1 MVPRPAQAM
10 TTAALAA
17 AGQVVEAEEAE
28 EAEADQVAAAVAQE
42 VAEAVVVVRA
52 TAGCRRVK
60 AVARHP
66 DKFMLPVEIMNRL
79 LEMDAE
85 IDHYLGGLNTGDADE
100 EIKFNSYLE
109 QHDPAW
115 FLVIRR
121 PDGFFVDAHTVD
133 KQTRFHS
140 GPFDYGQL
148 HRLKAKWPVD
158 WHGAP

>member
-1 MVPRPAQAM
+1 MVPLRDQVI
-10 TTAALAA
+10 TTAGRAA
-17 AGQVVEAEEAE
+17 AQVE
-28 EAEADQVAAAVAQE
+28 DRQVGLVDRRVAVQEAAV
-42 VAEAVVVVRA
+42 VDRA

-100 EIKFNSYLE
+100 EIKFNNYLE

-158 WHGAP
+158 WHGA